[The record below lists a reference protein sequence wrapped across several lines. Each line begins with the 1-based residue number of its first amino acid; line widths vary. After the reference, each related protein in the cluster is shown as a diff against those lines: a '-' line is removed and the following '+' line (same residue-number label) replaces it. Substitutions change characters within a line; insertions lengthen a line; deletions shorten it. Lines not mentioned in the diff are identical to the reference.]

1 MTTAPFKFTD
11 RHFGRRRWP
20 TAFFPVAAVAASLE
34 MMTTGGS
41 VLAVM
46 RGPTM
51 CAQPVT
57 R

>member
-1 MTTAPFKFTD
+1 MMTTALQIYRPSLWKAALSN
-11 RHFGRRRWP
+11 GL
-20 TAFFPVAAVAASLE
+20 FPVAAVSALLE